1 VHNLKIEKT
10 SIDGVL
16 IVQPVKHADERGY
29 FSETFNK
36 KNITEFENL
45 EFVQDNQ
52 SLSKEKY
59 TFRGLHFQTPP
70 FAQDKLVRVLKGA
83 ILDIVLDL
91 RKESKTYGKHATIEI
106 TDTSFKQIFI
116 PKNLAHGFLTMRD
129 NTEVF
134 YKVTNYYSKQH
145 EFGID
150 VFDKDLNISLP
161 VGKEKI
167 FLSKKD
173 KMNFSFIEAV
183 KYFA

>member
-1 VHNLKIEKT
+1 MPELKIEKT

-16 IVQPVKHADERGY
+16 IIHSLKNEDERGY

-36 KNITEFENL
+36 KNIEEFKDL
-45 EFVQDNQ
+45 QFVQDNQ

-83 ILDIVLDL
+83 ILDIVVDL
-91 RKESKTYGKHATIEI
+91 RKESKTYGKHAVIEI

-116 PKNLAHGFLTMRD
+116 PKNLAHGFLTIKD

-134 YKVTNYYSKQH
+134 YKVSNYYSKQH
-145 EFGID
+145 EFGINI
-150 VFDKDLNISLP
+150 FDRDLNISLP
-161 VGKEKI
+161 VSKDKI
-167 FLSKKD
+167 ILSKKD
-173 KMNFSFIEAV
+173 QHNLSFIEAV